1 MIRIFTK
8 TILSLASLALVL
20 QAHAVED
27 IGSRI
32 ITAPA
37 GVKTGHYVN
46 PSYQKLYPENS
57 LLGCRSSECG
67 RDLTSREAV
76 ELWRG
81 YCTEDCRC
89 HRQHNSCGTLLSRRC
104 YGSWPNA
111 SGCFRGSAIAT
122 HQRYMNRCDA
132 TPHVLLN
139 PNCGCDQSQTTV
151 ASKQEQGG
159 N

>member
-1 MIRIFTK
+1 MIRTFTK

-20 QAHAVED
+20 QAPAVED
-27 IGSRI
+27 TGNPI
-32 ITAPA
+32 ITSPA
-37 GVKTGHYVN
+37 DVKTGHYLN
-46 PSYQKLYPENS
+46 PSYQRLYPENS

-81 YCTEDCRC
+81 YCTEDCRY

-104 YGSWPNA
+104 YGSWPN
-111 SGCFRGSAIAT
+111 GCFPRSAIAT
-122 HQRYMNRCDA
+122 HQKVMNRCDA
-132 TPHVLLN
+132 TPYVLLN
-139 PNCGCDQSQTTV
+139 QNCGCDQSQTTV
-151 ASKQEQGG
+151 APKQERAG